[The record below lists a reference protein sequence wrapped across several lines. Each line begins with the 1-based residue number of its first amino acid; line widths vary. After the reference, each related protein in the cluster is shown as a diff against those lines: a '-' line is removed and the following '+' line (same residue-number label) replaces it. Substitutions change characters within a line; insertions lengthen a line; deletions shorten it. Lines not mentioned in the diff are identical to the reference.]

1 MKKQIII
8 FKNQRDL
15 IIISKRVK
23 EKMKNNPVFPNPPAA
38 LAELEKVLPEFE
50 VALMNAKSR
59 DKEWVAIKNNKQV
72 LILALLEEVSAYV
85 IATCKG
91 DRALILSSGFDV
103 TDEQSSRPATTIETL
118 AVKLGEPGEVTVR
131 VKKATGIVAYV
142 YEYTTEPPGVNTVW
156 VREESTARDFTFK
169 GLQSDKRYW
178 FRVLAIGRRGQKAYS
193 PVVSRSIQ

>member
-15 IIISKRVK
+15 VIICRRVK
-23 EKMKNNPVFPNPPAA
+23 EKMKGNPVFPNPPEA
-38 LAELEKVLPEFE
+38 LAELEKQLPEFE

-59 DKEWVAIKNNKQV
+59 DKEWVAIKNNRQA
-72 LILALLEEVSAYV
+72 LILASLEAVADYV
-85 IATCKG
+85 IAVSKG

-103 TDEQSSRPATTIETL
+103 IDEQINRTQTVIETL
-118 AVKLGEPGEVTVR
+118 MVELGAPGEATVR
-131 VKKATGIVAYV
+131 VKKATGAIVYV
-142 YEYTTEPPGVNTVW
+142 FQYATEQPGTDTVW
-156 VREESTARDFTFK
+156 TREESTTRDYTFR

-178 FRVLAIGRRGQKAYS
+178 FRVLAIGRKSQKAYS